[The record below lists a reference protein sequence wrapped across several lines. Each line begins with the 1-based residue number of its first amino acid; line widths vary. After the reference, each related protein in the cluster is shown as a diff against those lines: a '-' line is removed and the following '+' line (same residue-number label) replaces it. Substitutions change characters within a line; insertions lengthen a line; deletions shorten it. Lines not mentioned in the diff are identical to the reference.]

1 VSYLRCSFTLQE
13 ELHFKFER
21 NTFKQ
26 NVLLLDFCLTS
37 LVSEAT
43 SEVKQKVAKGSNFY
57 KQKQVN

>member
-1 VSYLRCSFTLQE
+1 MY
-13 ELHFKFER
+13 
-21 NTFKQ
+21 
-26 NVLLLDFCLTS
+26 FCLTSLVAS